1 MDQPHHR
8 GDKMSVAELSHYLAA
23 GNTPI
28 VEVLSLDGIYV
39 VRLHHSHGMAQLVDE
54 HGAVMRFTGTG
65 RVSDLLGPMG
75 IKHGILTW
83 SDQLGDEMIGIPSPA
98 ISPEEALVHGTRIA
112 FS

>member
-1 MDQPHHR
+1 MAKLRHR
-8 GDKMSVAELSHYLAA
+8 DDMMSVSELSHYLAA

-54 HGAVMRFTGTG
+54 HGDVMRFTGTG

-83 SDQLGDEMIGIPSPA
+83 ADQLGDEMIGIPSQS
-98 ISPEEALVHGTRIA
+98 ISPEEALAHGTRIA
-112 FS
+112 FR